1 MDEAEIIPQILD
13 VQKNHSLKTK
23 DHLLYE
29 LKGKAFEITKKH
41 CLKYGRTPTKEEYAV
56 ALDGLNEAIDRFN
69 IEKNT
74 SFEAFAKR
82 VITFRL
88 IDFFRREKENRN
100 TIAFDNE
107 KITFLSD
114 YKLAAEYQNQQL
126 LKDLTEGRREEI
138 TRFIRIMETLGYTWV
153 DIMENRPRHQDSIA
167 SLRKLALY
175 LVNLGLGERFLQ
187 ENPCSR
193 KLKKMIGKKVQRRT
207 LTRYRPYLC
216 ALIIVSIYDFPLL
229 RDYLDFFRKEVKQSE

>member
-13 VQKNHSLKTK
+13 VQKNHSNRKK

-29 LKGKAFEITKKH
+29 LKGKAFEITKRH
-41 CLKYGRTPTKEEYAV
+41 CLKYGRNPTNEEYAV
-56 ALDGLNEAIDRFN
+56 ALDGLNEAIDHFN
-69 IEKNT
+69 IEKSS
-74 SFEAFAKR
+74 SFEAFARK

-88 IDFFRREKENRN
+88 IDFFRAEKENKN
-100 TIAFDNE
+100 SISFDNE

-114 YKLAAEYQNQQL
+114 YKLAADYQNQQFL
-126 LKDLTEGRREEI
+126 NDLTEKRREEI
-138 TRFIRIMETLGYTWV
+138 LRFIKIIASLGYTWV
-153 DIMENRPRHQDSIA
+153 DIMENRPRHRDSIE

-175 LVNLGLGERFLQ
+175 IVKRDLGERYLQ

-193 KLKKMIGKKVQRRT
+193 TLKRMIGKEVQRRT

-229 RDYLDFFRKEVKQSE
+229 RDYLDFFRKEVKLIE